1 VCRGPALSHAGRAS
15 RQGVVPTAARHLQL
29 SPDWALEPTAN
40 RTHCAHVIATS
51 PLLGYPKVFWRSCPL
66 GAGTQMA
73 LEFPI
78 AGFPEEKVE
87 NTVYLGEGSLVPL
100 EVRCHDNPNSS

>member
-1 VCRGPALSHAGRAS
+1 
-15 RQGVVPTAARHLQL
+15 
-29 SPDWALEPTAN
+29 
-40 RTHCAHVIATS
+40 
-51 PLLGYPKVFWRSCPL
+51 
-66 GAGTQMA
+66 MA